1 MTTAIERERH
11 RRSCRVRAG
20 IGERLHSRH
29 RNVTVDP
36 VAVERACAGEAI
48 RLTQPE
54 VTQAVERLRRAGLSI
69 LQTAIRLRVAPR
81 TVSRHW
87 LKAQRL
93 STGSTTSDLGYPQPH
108 PLIDVHT
115 NG

>member
-1 MTTAIERERH
+1 MTPAARECN
-11 RRSCRVRAG
+11 RRGSRGRSG
-20 IGERLHSRH
+20 IGVRLHSRH

-54 VTQAVERLRRAGLSI
+54 VTEAVERLRRAGLSI

-87 LKAQRL
+87 LKAQQGRAGL
-93 STGSTTSDLGYPQPH
+93 STRTVHST
-108 PLIDVHT
+108 
-115 NG
+115 